1 MRSRNAFTLVELLVV
16 IAIVGIL
23 IALLIPAVQGARAA
37 ARRAQCSN
45 NLRQTS
51 LGVLQYASQHERL
64 PEVLP
69 PKFAQRRKG
78 IHLTW
83 RYTILPY
90 IEEQSIF
97 DALHGMDWSIEVL
110 KPELDEE
117 QGDQTSWRS
126 VGTDSTRV
134 LDVPTF
140 HCPAEPGTPLIHG
153 SLRIVSENS
162 VLFDGLGAESNFAP
176 HTIPSLE
183 SLELERDDISLANG
197 IALGIATNV
206 GNNKVADAIPGAWY
220 GKAHWDK
227 SLTDEP
233 LKLRAKLAYI
243 RDGMSKTVLVHEERT
258 RTRVSQSAFK
268 RNWLLSEPIPHRV
281 SGLFDMWTHHDDGAH
296 YAMADGAVAFLP
308 KNIERRILLS
318 KLGRQDGLAF
328 DTVK

>member
-1 MRSRNAFTLVELLVV
+1 MRTRNAFTLVELLVV

-23 IALLIPAVQGARAA
+23 VALLIPAVQGARAA

-51 LGVLQYASQHERL
+51 LGVLQYANQHERL
-64 PEVLP
+64 PEVLS
-69 PKFAQRRKG
+69 PKFSQRRG
-78 IHLTW
+78 VDLTW

-90 IEEQSIF
+90 IEEQMIF
-97 DALHGMDWSIEVL
+97 DALHGMDWSVDVL

-117 QGDQTSWRS
+117 QEDQTSWQS
-126 VGTDSTRV
+126 VGTDSSRV

-140 HCPAEPGTPLIHG
+140 HCPAEPNNPLIHG
-153 SLRIVSENS
+153 SLRIVSENT

-183 SLELERDDISLANG
+183 SIELSKDDISLAGG
-197 IALGIATNV
+197 ISVGIATNV
-206 GNNKVADAIPGAWY
+206 GNNNIADAIPGAWY

-233 LKLRAKLAYI
+233 LHMRAKLAYI
-243 RDGMSKTVLVHEERT
+243 TDGMSKTVLIHEERT
-258 RTRVSQSAFK
+258 RTSVSERDFTN
-268 RNWLLSEPIPHRV
+268 NWLLSEPIPHRV
-281 SGLFDMWTHHDDGAH
+281 SGLLDMWTHHDDGAH

-318 KLGRQDGLAF
+318 KLGRQDGLTF
-328 DTVK
+328 DLVK